1 MTKRKMLSPNQQAEI
16 KAKLTDIGKRLRKWS
31 YPAKAPNH
39 EIGAILAELDAIIN
53 LNMVEGYGPVT
64 LFDRA
69 ATLERRAQIIRSREA
84 PPASWQ
90 G

>member
-1 MTKRKMLSPNQQAEI
+1 MTKRKMLSPNRQAEI
-16 KAKLTDIGKRLRKWS
+16 KAKLTDIGKKLRDWS
-31 YPAKAPNH
+31 YPAKH

-53 LNMVEGYGPVT
+53 LNMMEGYGPVT